1 MLQLIRSRHHHSV
14 AQFPILFLLAAKN
27 NMLSALIGKSYVK
40 LNFIHRFAGRSV
52 IVCSILHSALYVKSR
67 QGLLAGCPR
76 VSQQQQLT
84 LPVHPN
90 PAELADIGKLAFD
103 RSPIQST
110 GLAGLAACL
119 LILFTSLRPVRRAAY
134 RLFLASHIIGW
145 ISLLVA
151 T

>member
-1 MLQLIRSRHHHSV
+1 MGSCLRLRARET
-14 AQFPILFLLAAKN
+14 ATAAAADAAWLDLAW
-27 NMLSALIGKSYVK
+27 LD
-40 LNFIHRFAGRSV
+40 
-52 IVCSILHSALYVKSR
+52 
-67 QGLLAGCPR
+67 
-76 VSQQQQLT
+76 
-84 LPVHPN
+84 

-119 LILFTSLRPVRRAAY
+119 LIILTSLRPVRRAAY